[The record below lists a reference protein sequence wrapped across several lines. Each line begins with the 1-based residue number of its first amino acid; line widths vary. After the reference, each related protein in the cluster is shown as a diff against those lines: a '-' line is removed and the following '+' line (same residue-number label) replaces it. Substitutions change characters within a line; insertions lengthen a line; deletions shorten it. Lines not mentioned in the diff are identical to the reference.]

1 MKKIIYSLL
10 VLLSSQLISVAQ
22 SNDESFTI
30 YLVRH
35 AEKEVADADMSKNPR
50 LTNCGSLRAESI
62 ANFLS
67 AVELKS
73 VYSTDYIRTQKTAE
87 PTSQQKSLTLKSYNP
102 RELEEFAKF
111 LIEQKED
118 ALVVGH
124 SNTTPILAG
133 LLVGEE
139 MKSID
144 ESTYDR
150 IYQVVFYKNSG
161 RLHLLKSSFLCPY

>member
-1 MKKIIYSLL
+1 MKKIIYSLV
-10 VLLSSQLISVAQ
+10 VLLSSQLISIAQ

-50 LTNCGSLRAESI
+50 LTKCGSLRAESI
-62 ANFLS
+62 ANFLEK
-67 AVELKS
+67 VELNS
-73 VYSTDYIRTQKTAE
+73 IYSTDYIRTQKTAE
-87 PTSQQKSLTLKSYNP
+87 PISQQKSLTIKSYNP
-102 RELEEFAKF
+102 RELKEFARM

-133 LLVGEE
+133 LLINEE

-144 ESTYDR
+144 ESVYDM
-150 IYQVVFYKNSG
+150 IYQVVFNKNSG
-161 RLHLLKSSFLCPY
+161 RLHILKSSFTCTN